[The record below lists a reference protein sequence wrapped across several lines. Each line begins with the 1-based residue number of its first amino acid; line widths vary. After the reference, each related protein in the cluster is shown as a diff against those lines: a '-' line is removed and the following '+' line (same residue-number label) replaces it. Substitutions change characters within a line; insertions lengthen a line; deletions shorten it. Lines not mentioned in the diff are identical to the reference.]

1 MFALW
6 LPEPSGKLTKSGSC
20 AYIQFNELILSLICH
35 NKFKPKASTMF
46 IGDLATVASAAPTAT
61 TPEKRSAVDL
71 AAFNQFRFVNQ
82 ELQYFNA
89 INAFG
94 LLASE
99 QLAAFNN
106 LSISG
111 FQDTLR
117 QQCVRYQRSAS
128 AAVDSP
134 DLAAR
139 QHQRVRQL
147 RSLYPS
153 VGRPQLRCRR

>member
-1 MFALW
+1 
-6 LPEPSGKLTKSGSC
+6 
-20 AYIQFNELILSLICH
+20 
-35 NKFKPKASTMF
+35 MF

-117 QQCVRYQRSAS
+117 QQCLGSISVFDNFDLSTLQLGGLNFDV
-128 AAVDSP
+128 VDSLNTF
-134 DLAAR
+134 DVAFLID
-139 QHQRVRQL
+139 V
-147 RSLYPS
+147 SLH
-153 VGRPQLRCRR
+153 PQTQVVIQKAQISTVIA